1 MRIGNYTAHAIEMGT
16 FSLDGGAMFGVVP
29 KVLWEKEN
37 PADEKNRIHMHTRC
51 LLLRDEKNHRN
62 ILIDCGLGD
71 KDDARFKDRFK
82 ISSYGMEAELARHGL
97 KPEHI
102 TDIIGTHLHFDHLG
116 GLTKFDSDGK
126 LTARFPNAKL
136 WIQERN
142 WRHAWNPNEK
152 DRASY
157 LKENFEI
164 YQGDSRLNLLRGP
177 EEIYP
182 GIRTWL
188 SEGHTLGMQIPFISD
203 GTTSILY
210 TADIVPM
217 SAHVRTAWVMA
228 YDCFPLQ
235 SIEEKKTLLK
245 ECEEKNT
252 VVFFEHCPWMHGARV
267 KHDGRDFQVVEKV
280 KLS

>member
-1 MRIGNYTAHAIEMGT
+1 MRIGPYTAHALEMGS
-16 FSLDGGAMFGVVP
+16 FGLDGGAMFGVVP
-29 KVLWEKEN
+29 KVLWEKDN
-37 PADEKNRIHMHTRC
+37 PSDEKNRIRMHTRC
-51 LLLRDEKNHRN
+51 LLLRDGKNHRN

-71 KDDARFKDRFK
+71 KDDARFRERFK
-82 ISSYGMEAELARHGL
+82 VSSYGLETELARHGL
-97 KPEHI
+97 KVEDI
-102 TDIIGTHLHFDHLG
+102 TDVIGTHLHFDHLG
-116 GLTKFDSDGK
+116 GLTKLDSDGK
-126 LTARFPNAKL
+126 LTARFPRAKVWL
-136 WIQERN
+136 QERN

-164 YQGDSRLNLLRGP
+164 YRGDSRLQLLQGP

-182 GIRTWL
+182 GIRVWL
-188 SEGHTLGMQIPFISD
+188 SEGHTLGMQVPFISD
-203 GTTSILY
+203 GTNSILY
-210 TADIVPM
+210 TADIIPM

-235 SIEEKKTLLK
+235 SIEEKKTLLR

-267 KHDGRDFQVVEKV
+267 RHNGRDFEVAEKV
-280 KLS
+280 GLP